1 MHGFRAA
8 VVNELFRQGAN
19 PVHVQRLLR
28 HEDLST
34 TMGYLDPD
42 TLEIE
47 NLVRN
52 L

>member
-1 MHGFRAA
+1 MHGFRSS
-8 VVNELFRQGAN
+8 VTEFGQGAS
-19 PVHVQRLLR
+19 PVHVQLLLR
-28 HEDLST
+28 HEDLP

-47 NLVRN
+47 NLVKN